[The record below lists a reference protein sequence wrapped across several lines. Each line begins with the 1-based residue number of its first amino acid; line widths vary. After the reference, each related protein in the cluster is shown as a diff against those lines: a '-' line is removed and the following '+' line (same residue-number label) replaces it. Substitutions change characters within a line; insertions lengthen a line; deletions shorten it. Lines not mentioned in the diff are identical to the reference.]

1 MSRKSKILLG
11 LLLFNGLS
19 ATGGGLALMTDWIPE
34 QASWVRDTDFP
45 SNYFPGVI
53 LMAVV
58 GGSSLIA
65 AAALVKRSDGWQLA
79 SIVAGTIMVFWI
91 IGEIASIRGFHFLQV
106 IYLVTGALVVTWT
119 PARQTEGGF
128 IERPRNPAPP
138 RPTTLREGRESDAD
152 DTRLTMSDGPT
163 EGVSRRTRRLCAAL
177 PRWWWSLPFPR
188 SSWTGSSTARQ

>member
-91 IGEIASIRGFHFLQV
+91 IGEVASIRGFHFLQV

-119 PARQTEGGF
+119 PARQTDAAPSQ
-128 IERPRNPAPP
+128 IEEPRF
-138 RPTTLREGRESDAD
+138 E
-152 DTRLTMSDGPT
+152 
-163 EGVSRRTRRLCAAL
+163 
-177 PRWWWSLPFPR
+177 
-188 SSWTGSSTARQ
+188 

>member
-1 MSRKSKILLG
+1 VSRKSKVLLG

-19 ATGGGLALMTDWIPE
+19 ATVGGLALMTDWIPE

-91 IGEIASIRGFHFLQV
+91 IGEVASIRGFHFLQV
-106 IYLVTGALVVTWT
+106 IYLMTGALVVTWT
-119 PARQTEGGF
+119 PARDVSVTSSDDRED
-128 IERPRNPAPP
+128 PAPLP
-138 RPTTLREGRESDAD
+138 PTAA
-152 DTRLTMSDGPT
+152 
-163 EGVSRRTRRLCAAL
+163 RRT
-177 PRWWWSLPFPR
+177 
-188 SSWTGSSTARQ
+188 

>member
-1 MSRKSKILLG
+1 MRRASKVLLG
-11 LLLFNGLS
+11 LLLFNGMS
-19 ATGGGLALMTDWIPE
+19 ATAGGLALMTNWIPE

-65 AAALVKRSDGWQLA
+65 AVALVKRSEGRQLA

-91 IGEIASIRGFHFLQV
+91 IGEIASIRGFHFLQM

-119 PARQTEGGF
+119 PARQTE
-128 IERPRNPAPP
+128 A
-138 RPTTLREGRESDAD
+138 
-152 DTRLTMSDGPT
+152 
-163 EGVSRRTRRLCAAL
+163 VS
-177 PRWWWSLPFPR
+177 PR
-188 SSWTGSSTARQ
+188 SSTEPTTSSTDAREGA